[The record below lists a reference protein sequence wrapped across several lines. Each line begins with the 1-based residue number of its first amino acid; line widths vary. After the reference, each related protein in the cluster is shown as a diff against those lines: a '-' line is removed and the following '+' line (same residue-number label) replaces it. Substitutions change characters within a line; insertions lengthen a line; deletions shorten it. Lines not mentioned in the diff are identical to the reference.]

1 MIYHSRL
8 YQLWSISPSFPGV
21 SSTLGQI
28 NHVLLS
34 SMPRSYTSRLAWL
47 SQTLIAMAS
56 GRINQNYYYFIILMR
71 SSRISDKLDD
81 LSLTHTYFMNND
93 SYHKQKDV
101 HKILVRLCTCLE
113 SAVIS
118 MNVRIATIPT
128 SEQTI
133 TQISNP
139 ADSRRVLH

>member
-56 GRINQNYYYFIILMR
+56 GRINQNYYYYITWHYTYQAG
-71 SSRISDKLDD
+71 KLDD
-81 LSLTHTYFMNND
+81 LPIRTLLIINHD
-93 SYHKQKDV
+93 SVKQNGV
-101 HKILVRLCTCLE
+101 HKKHVRLCTCLE

-133 TQISNP
+133 PRESNP
-139 ADSRRVLH
+139 VDSRRVLH

>member
-1 MIYHSRL
+1 
-8 YQLWSISPSFPGV
+8 
-21 SSTLGQI
+21 
-28 NHVLLS
+28 
-34 SMPRSYTSRLAWL
+34 
-47 SQTLIAMAS
+47 
-56 GRINQNYYYFIILMR
+56 
-71 SSRISDKLDD
+71 
-81 LSLTHTYFMNND
+81 MNND

-133 TQISNP
+133 TRVSNP
-139 ADSRRVLH
+139 ADSRRVLHLNSLIILAVKVFILC

>member
-1 MIYHSRL
+1 MIYHSRS

-56 GRINQNYYYFIILMR
+56 GRINQNYYYIILLTR
-71 SSRISDKLDD
+71 LSRISDKLDD

-93 SYHKQKDV
+93 ISKQRDV

-133 TQISNP
+133 TRVSNP